1 MSRRR
6 HKHEEHVNHEAWAIP
21 YGDLVTL
28 LLAFFVVMYAIS
40 SVNEGKYRVLSDS
53 LFAAFRGAPRTLEPV
68 QVGEKAV
75 GSGAD
80 IQMTIVQQAM
90 LEGQPRSMLEPSPIH
105 MNEPRRKALHASDTT
120 YDSEAERSDSAMVQ
134 LEEVAAQVEQAMS
147 GLVQKKLIAVRRHQL
162 WVEVEIRTDIL
173 FPSGVATLSPAA
185 VDVLKQLAE
194 TLQPFPNPIRVEGHT
209 DDRPINTAAFPSNW
223 ELSSARAA
231 SVVHLFTQAGLNPA
245 RLAVIGLGEYR
256 PSQPN
261 DTPEGRNANRRVLL
275 VILGGNAPPE
285 GTYAKDRGRPD
296 SQEAPAEQAVIA
308 TSDLPADL
316 PISPIQSVEAVP
328 AAAEP
333 GPAGSAPALVAS
345 PASAESASTQ

>member
-1 MSRRR
+1 MARR
-6 HKHEEHVNHEAWAIP
+6 HKHEEHTNHESWAIP

-53 LFAAFRGAPRTLEPV
+53 LFAAFRGSPRTLQPV

-90 LEGQPRSMLEPSPIH
+90 LEGQPRSMLEPSP
-105 MNEPRRKALHASDTT
+105 MSMTDRRTGSFHQGRTT
-120 YDSEAERSDSAMVQ
+120 YDSETTQSEEAVRQ
-134 LEEVAAQVEQAMS
+134 LESVAQEVEQAMS
-147 GLVQKKLIAVRRHQL
+147 SLVDQKLIAVRRHGL

-185 VDVLKQLAE
+185 IDILRQLAQ
-194 TLQPFPNPIRVEGHT
+194 TLRPFPNPIRVEGHT
-209 DDRPINTAAFPSNW
+209 DNRPIKTSAFPSNW

-231 SVVHLFTQAGLNPA
+231 SVVHLFTEVGLQPS

-256 PSQPN
+256 PAQPN
-261 DTPEGRNANRRVLL
+261 DTAEGRNANRRVVL
-275 VILGGNAPPE
+275 VILSGDQPPE
-285 GTYAKDRGRPD
+285 GEYAQQRGRPD
-296 SQEAPAEQAVIA
+296 VGAEGAP
-308 TSDLPADL
+308 
-316 PISPIQSVEAVP
+316 P
-328 AAAEP
+328 AAD
-333 GPAGSAPALVAS
+333 SVAIQ
-345 PASAESASTQ
+345 PDAAESATEVTTKNSQASVD